1 MDIDLLI
8 LSKNEKN
15 KELKRIDPSIIKNIV
30 KLIHENGSMKKTP
43 LMERTKLDYP
53 RLNSYL
59 KWLELIDF
67 VSITD
72 QNVTLTENG
81 LKFNSRYLK

>member
-1 MDIDLLI
+1 M
-8 LSKNEKN
+8 LSKNEKI

-43 LMERTKLDYP
+43 LMERTNINYS
-53 RLNSYL
+53 RLTSYL

-81 LKFNSRYLK
+81 LKFISRCLK